1 MNWVAM
7 FLKVDVIRSCNLT
20 TIIRQNLRTSPVLSR
35 TCTVLLIYTSVVLSC
50 DISAQSIEEV
60 KFMLTLQ
67 GFAMAHFKTYKNVA
81 FAWKINNYE
90 KSVIISLK

>member
-50 DISAQSIEEV
+50 DISAQSIEEAKV
-60 KFMLTLQ
+60 MLTIQ

-81 FAWKINNYE
+81 FAWQINNYE